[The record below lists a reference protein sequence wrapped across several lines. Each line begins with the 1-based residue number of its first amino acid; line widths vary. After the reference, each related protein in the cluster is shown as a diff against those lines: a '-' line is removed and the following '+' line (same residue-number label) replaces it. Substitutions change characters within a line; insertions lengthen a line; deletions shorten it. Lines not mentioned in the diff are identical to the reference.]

1 MNDTVLVRGGISL
14 QPFSEEDLP
23 LILDHHSDPEVH
35 RFLTGNER
43 AWDEQQAGMWLS
55 RTLEN
60 QARHG
65 FSTFK
70 VLSRQQR
77 FREAYPSGASRLDMA
92 EGQAAEN
99 AAALIRTGNGF
110 LGWAGF
116 VPIEETSEI
125 GLSYSFSRAAL
136 SLYPTIARDI
146 CQDLTE
152 WFFENTYFSH
162 LVASLRTDDKAGRE
176 VVTRLGFS
184 YRESS
189 RIDGRPCDLFQLL
202 SPSMRSYVMMSA

>member
-1 MNDTVLVRGGISL
+1 MNDIVLARGEISL
-14 QPFSEEDLP
+14 QPFSDEDLA
-23 LILDHHSDPEVH
+23 LVLNHHADPEVH
-35 RFLTGNER
+35 RFMAGG
-43 AWDEQQAGMWLS
+43 AHPWDEQQARMWLS

-65 FSTFK
+65 FSAFK
-70 VLSRQQR
+70 VMSRPKR
-77 FREAYPSGASRLDMA
+77 VREAYPSVAEPLGMS
-92 EGQAAEN
+92 EGQAAER

-125 GLSYSFSRAAL
+125 GLSYSFSRAAR
-136 SLYPTIARDI
+136 SLYPLIAREI
-146 CQDLTE
+146 CSDLTE

-162 LVASLRTDDKAGRE
+162 LVASLRTDDKDGRE
-176 VVTRLGFS
+176 VVSKLGFS

-202 SPSMRSYVMMSA
+202 SPSMRSYVLSA

>member
-1 MNDTVLVRGGISL
+1 MNEVVLARGSICL
-14 QPFSEEDLP
+14 QPFSDEDLP
-23 LILDHHSDPEVH
+23 LVVSHHADPEAH
-35 RFLTGNER
+35 RFLAGE
-43 AWDEQQAGMWLS
+43 AYPWDEQEARLWLS

-70 VLSRQQR
+70 VMSRPQR
-77 FREAYPSGASRLDMA
+77 VREAYPSVAAHIDMS
-92 EGQAAEN
+92 EGQSAER
-99 AAALIRTGNGF
+99 AAAHIRTGCGF

-202 SPSMRSYVMMSA
+202 SPSMRSYVMSA

>member
-1 MNDTVLVRGGISL
+1 MNDIVLVRGGISL
-14 QPFSEEDLP
+14 HPFSDEDLP
-23 LILDHHSDPEVH
+23 LVLDHHSDPEAH
-35 RFLTGNER
+35 RFLSGNAR
-43 AWDEQQAGMWLS
+43 PWDERQAELWLS

-70 VLSRQQR
+70 VTLRQQR
-77 FREAYPSGASRLDMA
+77 VREAYPSVAARLDLS
-92 EGQAAEN
+92 EGQVAEKAASS
-99 AAALIRTGNGF
+99 IRTGPQF

-125 GLSYSFSRAAL
+125 GLSYSFSRAAR

-146 CQDLTE
+146 CQGLTD

-162 LVASLRTDDKAGRE
+162 LVASFRTDDRDGRDM
-176 VVTRLGFS
+176 VSKLGFT

-189 RIDGRPCDLFQLL
+189 RIDGSPCDLFQLL
-202 SPSMRSYVMMSA
+202 SPSMRSYVMSA